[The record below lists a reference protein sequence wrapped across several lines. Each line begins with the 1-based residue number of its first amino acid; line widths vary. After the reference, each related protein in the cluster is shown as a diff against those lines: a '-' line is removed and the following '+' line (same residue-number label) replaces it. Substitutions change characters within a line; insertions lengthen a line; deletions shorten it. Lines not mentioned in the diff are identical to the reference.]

1 MEEKGGRKSQESK
14 EKRAVERTDRDVSTA
29 VGGRSQHDAEN
40 LFAGTMEDMLK
51 AELDAKLGYHKN
63 DPAPKEAESFKLC
76 KRSLKTVQT
85 VHFFGK

>member
-1 MEEKGGRKSQESK
+1 MEEKARKA
-14 EKRAVERTDRDVSTA
+14 KRSELLRELIGMYQPKSAGEVSTML
-29 VGGRSQHDAEN
+29 RD